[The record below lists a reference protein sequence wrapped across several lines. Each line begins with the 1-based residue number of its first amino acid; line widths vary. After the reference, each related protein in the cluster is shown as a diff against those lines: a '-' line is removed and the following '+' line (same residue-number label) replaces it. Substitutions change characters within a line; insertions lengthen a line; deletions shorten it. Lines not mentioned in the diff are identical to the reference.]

1 MKITLSPVRMD
12 LPLIAEVEGEVLTLN
27 GTAVDLSTV
36 TPEAPLEE
44 PGNPWIVGTV
54 RRDESGMLEVTLILP
69 HGGTPPPET
78 LFPAP
83 IEVTAGPVP
92 LPPYDAPPP
101 AEEATP

>member
-12 LPLIAEVEGEVLTLN
+12 APLTATVEGEVLTLN

-36 TPEAPLEE
+36 TPEAPLED
-44 PGNPWIVGTV
+44 PGNPWIVGAV
-54 RRDESGMLEVTLILP
+54 RRDGAGMLEVTLILP
-69 HGGTPPPET
+69 HGSAPPQET

-83 IEVTAGPVP
+83 VEITAGPVP

-101 AEEATP
+101 AEEAAP